1 MLGEVP
7 LMVGVGWGVI
17 IYSVRLFSDSTN
29 LSVWVRPILAGLLA
43 LNIDLAVDTVAIR
56 LGMWNWG
63 MGFEREYFG
72 VPFANFWAWFWV
84 VFSFSMALRLFGF
97 MTRPFKQW
105 LAPLGAIFGGALGVL
120 GTNAF
125 IVFVVPRAWY
135 MSTVLLTLGG
145 ALLLV
150 LVLRPRFYAQPV
162 DPLVFWIP
170 FAFHGYFTVAGLIS
184 KTILN
189 PPLLLLISIVMAV
202 LALYLHRQSVLSI
215 WSNVE

>member
-1 MLGEVP
+1 MPNPYFFTFEVVVLGLFILCFKHAWKIGLPIV
-7 LMVGVGWGVI
+7 WQ
-17 IYSVRLFSDSTN
+17 LFSGV
-29 LSVWVRPILAGLLA
+29 LFGLL
-43 LNIDLAVDTVAIR
+43 LE
-56 LGMWNWG
+56 WG
-63 MGFEREYFG
+63 
-72 VPFANFWAWFWV
+72 
-84 VFSFSMALRLFGF
+84 
-97 MTRPFKQW
+97 TIQQW

-202 LALYLHRQSVLSI
+202 LVLYLHRQSVLSI
-215 WSNVE
+215 WSQVDVTFPH